1 MRIHGRESEGHLIK
15 KYSTIYRALLRR
27 IQRGTYPVE
36 QMIPTE
42 RELTDEFGVTR
53 NTVRR
58 AIDELINDG
67 HLYRKPGSG
76 AFVCSPPIPRSM
88 QRLSINGDRE
98 MHKRYQ
104 KITVHVLNLEVLTGT
119 DIQTDILGLKSSAKV
134 YHLQRIQCGDG
145 KPIVYESIYLP
156 FMYFSKITKEECSA
170 SVEEIIMKHALF
182 DTSRR
187 HRRIVVE
194 AKESMKSTSSYL
206 EVPIRTALLK
216 LKITVLLGKKP
227 YYYGS
232 ASYPGSSYTFL
243 VDDL

>member
-1 MRIHGRESEGHLIK
+1 MIK
-15 KYSTIYRALLRR
+15 KYSGIYRIILRR
-27 IQRGTYPVE
+27 IKKGTYKME

-58 AIDELINDG
+58 AIDELISDG
-67 HLYRKPGSG
+67 YLYRKPGSG
-76 AFVCSPPIPRSM
+76 AFVCSQPIPRSM
-88 QRLSINGDRE
+88 QRLSINRDRE
-98 MHKRYQ
+98 MHKRYK
-104 KITVHVLNLEVLTGT
+104 KITVHVLNLEVLAGT

-134 YHLQRIQCGDG
+134 YHLQRVQYGDG

-156 FMYFSKITKEECSA
+156 FMYFSKITKEECGV
-170 SVEEIIMKHALF
+170 SVEEIIAKHAQF

-187 HRRIVVE
+187 RRKIVVE
-194 AKESMKSTSSYL
+194 AKESTKNTSSYL

-216 LKITVLLGKKP
+216 LKITVFVGKVP

-232 ASYPGSSYTFL
+232 ASYPGHSYTFL